1 MTSPDHVETRREAV
15 AVFQTANSLRAA
27 LRSLKRV
34 GFDRARVTL
43 VADQVVAQEKLGPA
57 MPKAVDVAEPLVDPR
72 ARYILERHGSDHFA
86 ALLGAGIGYVGAAVA
101 AIGAVSGNHFIV
113 VPALLGTLLCGAAA
127 VAFTSASGR
136 MANPALDLLARRFR
150 RGEFLLWVQIEL
162 PEQEA
167 KALKVL
173 SKNSVQDV
181 QVFDIPEAA

>member
-1 MTSPDHVETRREAV
+1 MTSPAHVDTKREAV
-15 AVFQTANSLRAA
+15 AVYQTANSLRAA
-27 LRSLKRV
+27 LRSLKRI

-43 VADQVVAQEKLGPA
+43 VADQVVAEEKLGPSL
-57 MPKAVDVAEPLVDPR
+57 PKTVDVAEPLVDPR

-127 VAFTSASGR
+127 VAFTAANGR
-136 MANPALDLLARRFR
+136 YANPAIDVLARRFR
-150 RGEFLLWVQIEL
+150 RGEFLLWVQIES

-167 KALKVL
+167 RALKVL
-173 SKNSVQDV
+173 SRNSVQDV

>member
-1 MTSPDHVETRREAV
+1 MTSPDQVETTREAV
-15 AVFQTANSLRAA
+15 AVYQTAASLRAA
-27 LRSLKRV
+27 LRGLKRV

-43 VADQVVAQEKLGPA
+43 VADEVVAQEKLGPTV
-57 MPKAVDVAEPLVDPR
+57 PKTVDVAEPLVDPR

-127 VAFTSASGR
+127 IALTSLSSR
-136 MANPALDLLARRFR
+136 YANPALDLLARRFR
-150 RGEFLLWVQIEL
+150 RGEFLLWVQVES

-167 KALKVL
+167 RALKVL
-173 SKNSVQDV
+173 SRNAVQDV
-181 QVFDIPEAA
+181 QVLDVPVAA

>member
-15 AVFQTANSLRAA
+15 AVYQTANSLRAA

-43 VADQVVAQEKLGPA
+43 VADEVVAHEKLGPNSA
-57 MPKAVDVAEPLVDPR
+57 KTVDVAQPLVDPR
-72 ARYILERHGSDHFA
+72 ARFILERHGSDHFA
-86 ALLGAGIGYVGAAVA
+86 ALLGAGIAYVGAAIA
-101 AIGAVSGNHFIV
+101 AIGAVSGNHYIV
-113 VPALLGTLLCGAAA
+113 VPALIGTLLCGAAA
-127 VAFTSASGR
+127 IAMTAASGR
-136 MANPALDLLARRFR
+136 LSNPALDLLAKRFR
-150 RGEFLLWVQIEL
+150 RGEFLLWVQIES

-173 SKNSVQDV
+173 SKSSVQDV

>member
-1 MTSPDHVETRREAV
+1 MTSPDHVETKREAV
-15 AVFQTANSLRAA
+15 AVYQTANSLRAA

-43 VADQVVAQEKLGPA
+43 VADQVLAEQKLGPA
-57 MPKAVDVAEPLVDPR
+57 LPKAVDVAEPLVDPR

-127 VAFTSASGR
+127 VALTAASGR
-136 MANPALDLLARRFR
+136 LSNPALDLLARRFR
-150 RGEFLLWVQIEL
+150 RGEFLLWVQIDT

-181 QVFDIPEAA
+181 QVFDVPEAA